1 MNKHTPGPWYRTRDG
16 YYVVVGGKWD
26 NNVWP
31 PQQLVVDMGGHAGV
45 TEMDANTQLVAAAPD
60 LLAALEKCEALAL
73 SDDDPEDLLEE
84 VRIAA
89 HAAIA
94 LAKGKA

>member
-1 MNKHTPGPWYRTRDG
+1 MTRD
-16 YYVVVGGKWD
+16 D
-26 NNVWP
+26 TLRSS
-31 PQQLVVDMGGHAGV
+31 Q
-45 TEMDANTQLVAAAPD
+45 QLVAAAPD

-73 SDDDPEDLLEE
+73 SDNDPEDLLEE

-94 LAKGKA
+94 LTRGKA